1 MTSDREPLLHPTAI
15 DDLRPTQ
22 MTVGYREVARKRLE
36 WRGLKGGKD
45 RAFLGRHMIPAV
57 IGPKGRFWM
66 IDNHHLARALHEEG
80 VGQVLVRVVAD
91 LAHLKGRLFRTFMD
105 NRNWLHPYD
114 ARGRRR
120 PMGDIPRHVGD
131 LADDPYRSLAG
142 ELRRAG
148 GYAKDDTPFSEFLW
162 ADFLRRHVAGETLE
176 HDFPAAIA
184 QALAIARTPPAG
196 YLPGWAGPHATAAP
210 DG

>member
-1 MTSDREPLLHPTAI
+1 MLDREPLLHPVAI

-22 MTVGYREVARKRLE
+22 MTVGYREVERKRREWRARKD
-36 WRGLKGGKD
+36 KDGGD
-45 RAFLGRHMIPAV
+45 YLGRHMIPV
-57 IGPKGRFWM
+57 VSGPKKRYWM

-80 VGQVLVRVVAD
+80 VGKVLVRVIAD
-91 LAHLKGRLFRTFMD
+91 LDHLDKSLFLTFMD
-105 NRNWLHPYD
+105 NRNWVHPFD
-114 ARGRRR
+114 AEGRRHKLGR
-120 PMGDIPRHVGD
+120 IPHHVSG

-162 ADFLRRHVAGETLE
+162 ADFLRRHVSVDTLE
-176 HDFPAAIA
+176 EDFAKAVE
-184 QALAIARTPPAG
+184 QALAIARTSPAA
-196 YLPGWAGPHATAAP
+196 YLPGWAGPHD